1 MREDI
6 EDIGDLFK
14 DQLDDATMEPKSSN
28 WDNIQKD
35 LNKIQF
41 RRFSIF
47 RFNIYYASLIV
58 VVLLFSSFYIFKEFS
73 SEKEVQNKGNNAT
86 KQTDSIVSTDNK
98 QIDNHNNSSGLSSDK
113 SYKKHIAKPA
123 NGSTKNVTTP
133 ASDVSDTTHTT
144 NTLKTTDPKIQEE
157 KELLIET
164 PKKPEPEKIK
174 PKQERKQIYLT
185 KQDTLVVID
194 TLDDAPARKR
204 LKKDKT
210 NDK

>member
-14 DQLDDATMEPKSSN
+14 DQLDDVTMEPKSSN
-28 WDNIQKD
+28 WDNMQKD

-73 SEKEVQNKGNNAT
+73 SEKEVQNKGNDAT

-98 QIDNHNNSSGLSSDK
+98 QIDNHNNSSGLSSEK
-113 SYKKHIAKPA
+113 SSEKPIVKPA
-123 NGSTKNVTTP
+123 DGNTKNSDSP
-133 ASDVSDTTHTT
+133 ANDVSDTTHTINIL
-144 NTLKTTDPKIQEE
+144 NTPDPKIQEE
-157 KELLIET
+157 KQLLIET
-164 PKKPEPEKIK
+164 TKKTEPEKVK

-194 TLDDAPARKR
+194 TLDDATDRKR
-204 LKKDKT
+204 LKKSKA
-210 NDK
+210 NGK